1 MPGPSPW
8 AEKALVDANT
18 GSSFKDVFRKEELRH
33 GNG

>member
-1 MPGPSPW
+1 MPGPSAQ

-18 GSSFKDVFRKEELRH
+18 GSSFKDVFSKEKLRH